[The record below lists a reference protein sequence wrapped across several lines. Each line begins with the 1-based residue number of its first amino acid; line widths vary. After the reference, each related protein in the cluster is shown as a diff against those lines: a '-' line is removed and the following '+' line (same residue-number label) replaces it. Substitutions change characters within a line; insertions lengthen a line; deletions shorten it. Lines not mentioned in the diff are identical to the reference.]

1 MVGLMKFS
9 VLSNFESQAKNIR
22 DEEYCIIFVIVRVL
36 LNLKSSKQVSFFSL
50 QKEEYRAF
58 EA

>member
-1 MVGLMKFS
+1 MKFS
-9 VLSNFESQAKNIR
+9 LLSNFESQAKNIR
-22 DEEYCIIFVIVRVL
+22 DEEYCIILVFVRVL